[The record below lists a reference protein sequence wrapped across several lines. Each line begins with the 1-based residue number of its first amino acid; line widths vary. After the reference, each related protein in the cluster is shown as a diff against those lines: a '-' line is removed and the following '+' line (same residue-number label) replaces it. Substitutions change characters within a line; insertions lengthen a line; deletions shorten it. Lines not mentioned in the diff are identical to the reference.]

1 MTAEERVAALHQRME
16 RRRRNEK
23 RKTAA
28 LGAACAGLSLCLL
41 LIIFSGAA
49 HAGGTGN
56 MYSGSTMLFENAG
69 GYVVTALL
77 AFAIGAAVTL
87 ICRRRAER
95 NRNKQTNP
103 EKAINHN
110 QKGGERDD

>member
-16 RRRRNEK
+16 RRRRNEI

-41 LIIFSGAA
+41 LLIFGGAV
-49 HAGGTGN
+49 HVGGTGSP
-56 MYSGSTMLFENAG
+56 YSGSTMLFENAG

-77 AFAIGAAVTL
+77 AFALGTVVTL
-87 ICRRRAER
+87 ICRKSAER
-95 NRNKQTNP
+95 NRNKQRKPQEGTKNDP
-103 EKAINHN
+103 
-110 QKGGERDD
+110 KGGKRDD